1 MELAT
6 GWLSSLKPR
15 YIVFLFYKFNEISD
29 PGLLRGWHCSAANTL
44 LPGSR
49 TLGHCISMQTKMWRQ
64 KPTQNCL
71 ATARESLSNKLR
83 QRTYLKSI
91 CFVSISFKLEIFD
104 NIHKFTISVWFVFS
118 FMSLN
123 NAQESRSWTIL
134 RVDGLVSPSRSTH
147 WSSSNLDVG
156 LQITWSP
163 CPASTRQCTST
174 NLLWV
179 VISF

>member
-1 MELAT
+1 MKSQTLACWEVDIAVRQILCYLAREPW
-6 GWLSSLKPR
+6 GIVSPCRQRCGGRSQHRIVWLRLGRVCQTSWGNGRTSKAFVL
-15 YIVFLFYKFNEISD
+15 FLFHSNLKFSTTFINLQLVSD
-29 PGLLRGWHCSAANTL
+29 L
-44 LPGSR
+44 
-49 TLGHCISMQTKMWRQ
+49 
-64 KPTQNCL
+64 
-71 ATARESLSNKLR
+71 
-83 QRTYLKSI
+83 
-91 CFVSISFKLEIFD
+91 CFP
-104 NIHKFTISVWFVFS
+104 